1 MLLANILLAMA
12 WAALTGHFTLLNLA
26 LGFAIGYVILYLA
39 TRTIGPTGYFGR
51 VRDVIG
57 FAFFFMWELLKAN
70 LRVAYYVVAPPDR
83 MRPGILAVPLDL
95 RSDAEITMLA
105 NVITL
110 TPGTLSLDVSTDR
123 RVLYVHAI
131 WIEDIPSFRQAVKSG
146 LERRIQEVFR

>member
-1 MLLANILLAMA
+1 MLLANILLALA
-12 WAALTGHFTLLNLA
+12 WAALTGHFTLLNLT

-39 TRTIGPTGYFGR
+39 TRTVGPTGYFGQ

-57 FAFFFMWELLKAN
+57 FTFFFMWELLQAN
-70 LRVAYYVVAPPDR
+70 IRVAYYVMAPIDR
-83 MRPGILAVPLDL
+83 MRPGIAAVPLDL
-95 RSDAEITMLA
+95 RSDAAITVLA

-131 WIEDIPSFRQAVKSG
+131 WIEDVSSFRRAVKSG
-146 LERRIQEVFR
+146 LEHRVGEIFR

>member
-1 MLLANILLAMA
+1 MLLANVLLAMA
-12 WAALTGHFTLLNLA
+12 WAALTGHFTLLNLT

-39 TRTIGPTGYFGR
+39 TRTVGPTGYFSQ
-51 VRDVIG
+51 VRDVIR
-57 FAFFFMWELLKAN
+57 FAFFFIWEVLKAN
-70 LRVAYYVVAPPDR
+70 LRVAYYVMAPADR

-95 RSDAEITMLA
+95 RRDVEITMLA

-131 WIEDIPSFRQAVKSG
+131 WIEDTSSFRQAVKSG